1 MAEWTLYEGD
11 CLEVMRSLPEN
22 SVDAVVTDPPYGID
36 YQSGRRYKLAKLPK
50 IANDERPFV
59 WWLYDAFRVLKDGG
73 AILCFCRWDVQDAF
87 RLAMEWAG
95 FTIKS
100 QVIWDRQIHGM
111 GDLKAAFAPTHDVIW
126 FGVKGR
132 FEFPGKRPQSVI
144 RIPRLSGQVLAHPN
158 EKPVDLM
165 RWCVES
171 VTPKGGTVLDPFAG
185 SGSTLVAAIE
195 GGYRA
200 IGIEVDP
207 TYCEIIRKR
216 MAELQPA
223 LPLTK

>member
-11 CLEVMRSLPEN
+11 CLEVMRQLPDN

-36 YQSGRRYKLAKLPK
+36 YQSGHRYKLAKLPK

-73 AILCFCRWDVQDAF
+73 AILCFCRWDVQEAF

-100 QVIWDRQIHGM
+100 QVIWDRQSHGM
-111 GDLKAAFAPTHDVIW
+111 GDLKAAFAPNHDVIW

-132 FEFPGKRPQSVI
+132 FEFPGKRPQSVV
-144 RIPRLSGQVLAHPN
+144 RSTRVSGVDLIHPN

-185 SGSTLVAAIE
+185 SGSTLVAAVE
-195 GGYRA
+195 NGYKA
-200 IGIEVDP
+200 IGIELDA

-223 LPLTK
+223 LPLAR